1 MRLPS
6 KITSYNESV
15 ISKFP
20 PILTVLQDVDTG
32 VFDLY
37 KVTMNLFSSIEEFL
51 DTLDCL
57 FALQKVSYNEDC
69 EVLCYVKRDLL

>member
-6 KITSYNESV
+6 KITSYCESV

-20 PILTVLQDVDTG
+20 PVLSALQDADTE
-32 VFDLY
+32 VLALY
-37 KVTMNLFSSIEEFL
+37 ETTMKHFSSVEEFM

-57 FALQKVSYNEDC
+57 FALQRIRYDADR
-69 EVLCYVKRDLL
+69 EVLCYVA

>member
-6 KITSYNESV
+6 KITSYSESV

-20 PILTVLQDVDTG
+20 PILDVLQSNETG
-32 VFDLY
+32 VFVLY
-37 KVTMNLFSSIEEFL
+37 EATANHFNNIEEFI

-57 FALQKVSYNEDC
+57 FALQKIKYDAEH
-69 EVLCYVKRDLL
+69 EVLCYVI

>member
-6 KITSYNESV
+6 KITSYSESV

-20 PILTVLQDVDTG
+20 PILLLLENSDIGIVA
-32 VFDLY
+32 LY
-37 KVTMNLFSSIEEFL
+37 EATMKNFSNVEEFL

-57 FALQKVSYNEDC
+57 FALRKIRYDADR
-69 EVLCYVKRDLL
+69 EVICYVA

>member
-6 KITSYNESV
+6 KITSYSESV

-20 PILTVLQDVDTG
+20 PVLTALQNADTG
-32 VFDLY
+32 VLALY
-37 KVTMNLFSSIEEFL
+37 KVTMNHFNSVEEFL

-57 FALQKVSYNEDC
+57 FALQKVIYDTDR
-69 EVLCYVKRDLL
+69 EVLCYVA

>member
-6 KITSYNESV
+6 KITSYGECV

-20 PILTVLQDVDTG
+20 PVLSVLQNADTG
-32 VFDLY
+32 VFALY
-37 KVTMNLFSSIEEFL
+37 EATIKHFSGIEEFM

-57 FALQKVSYNEDC
+57 FALQRVRYDEER
-69 EVLCYVKRDLL
+69 EVLCYVA

>member
-6 KITSYNESV
+6 KITSYSESA

-20 PILTVLQDVDTG
+20 AVLSVLQDADTG
-32 VFDLY
+32 VLALY
-37 KVTMNLFSSIEEFL
+37 EAATKHFSSIEEFM

-57 FALQKVSYNEDC
+57 FALQRIRYDAER
-69 EVLCYVKRDLL
+69 EVLCYVA

>member
-6 KITSYNESV
+6 KITSYSESV

-20 PILTVLQDVDTG
+20 PVLTALQNADTG
-32 VFDLY
+32 VLALY
-37 KVTMNLFSSIEEFL
+37 EATMNHIEEFL

-57 FALQKVSYNEDC
+57 YALHKVIYDADR
-69 EVLCYVKRDLL
+69 EVLCYVA

>member
-6 KITSYNESV
+6 KITSYSESV

-20 PILTVLQDVDTG
+20 PILLVLENSDIGIVA
-32 VFDLY
+32 LY
-37 KVTMNLFSSIEEFL
+37 EATMKNFSNVEEFL

-57 FALQKVSYNEDC
+57 FALRKIRYDADR
-69 EVLCYVKRDLL
+69 EVICYVA

>member
-6 KITSYNESV
+6 KITSYGESV

-20 PILTVLQDVDTG
+20 PVLSVLQDSDAG
-32 VFDLY
+32 VFALY
-37 KVTMNLFSSIEEFL
+37 EATMKHFSGIEEFM

-57 FALQKVSYNEDC
+57 FVLQRVRYDEER
-69 EVLCYVKRDLL
+69 EVLCYVA

>member
-6 KITSYNESV
+6 KITSYGESV

-20 PILTVLQDVDTG
+20 PVLSVLQDADTG
-32 VFDLY
+32 VLALY
-37 KVTMNLFSSIEEFL
+37 EATMKHFRGIEEFM

-57 FALQKVSYNEDC
+57 FALQRVRYDEER
-69 EVLCYVKRDLL
+69 EVLCYVA

>member
-6 KITSYNESV
+6 KITSYGESV

-20 PILTVLQDVDTG
+20 PVLSVLQDTDTG
-32 VFDLY
+32 VFALY
-37 KVTMNLFSSIEEFL
+37 EATMKHFSGIVEFM

-57 FALQKVSYNEDC
+57 FALQRVRYDEER
-69 EVLCYVKRDLL
+69 EVLCYVA

>member
-6 KITSYNESV
+6 KITSYSESV

-20 PILTVLQDVDTG
+20 PILLVLENSDIGTVA
-32 VFDLY
+32 LY
-37 KVTMNLFSSIEEFL
+37 EATMKNFSNVEEFL

-57 FALQKVSYNEDC
+57 FSLRKIRYDADR
-69 EVLCYVKRDLL
+69 EVICYVA

>member
-6 KITSYNESV
+6 KITSYGESV

-20 PILTVLQDVDTG
+20 PVLSALQNADTG
-32 VFDLY
+32 VFALY
-37 KVTMNLFSSIEEFL
+37 EATIKYFSSIEEFI

-57 FALQKVSYNEDC
+57 FALQRVRYDEER
-69 EVLCYVKRDLL
+69 EVLCYVA

>member
-6 KITSYNESV
+6 KITSYSESV

-20 PILTVLQDVDTG
+20 PILLVLENSDIGTVA
-32 VFDLY
+32 LY
-37 KVTMNLFSSIEEFL
+37 EATMKNFSNVEEFL

-57 FALQKVSYNEDC
+57 FALRKIRYDADR
-69 EVLCYVKRDLL
+69 EVICYVA

>member
-6 KITSYNESV
+6 KITSYSESV

-20 PILTVLQDVDTG
+20 PILLVLENSDIGIVA
-32 VFDLY
+32 LY
-37 KVTMNLFSSIEEFL
+37 EATMKNFSSVEEFL

-57 FALQKVSYNEDC
+57 FALRKIRYDADR
-69 EVLCYVKRDLL
+69 EVICYVA

>member
-6 KITSYNESV
+6 KITSYSESV

-20 PILTVLQDVDTG
+20 PILLVLENSDIGIVA
-32 VFDLY
+32 LY
-37 KVTMNLFSSIEEFL
+37 EATMKNFSSVEEFL

-57 FALQKVSYNEDC
+57 FTLRKIRYDADR
-69 EVLCYVKRDLL
+69 EVICYVA

>member
-6 KITSYNESV
+6 KITSYSESV

-20 PILTVLQDVDTG
+20 SVLSVLENNNIGIFALYEATMKH
-32 VFDLY
+32 FD
-37 KVTMNLFSSIEEFL
+37 SIEEFL

-57 FALQKVSYNEDC
+57 FALRKIRYDAER
-69 EVLCYVKRDLL
+69 EVICYVV

>member
-6 KITSYNESV
+6 KITSYSERV

-20 PILTVLQDVDTG
+20 PILLVLENSDIGIVA
-32 VFDLY
+32 LY
-37 KVTMNLFSSIEEFL
+37 EATMKNFSNVEEFL

-57 FALQKVSYNEDC
+57 FALRKIRYDADR
-69 EVLCYVKRDLL
+69 EVICYVA